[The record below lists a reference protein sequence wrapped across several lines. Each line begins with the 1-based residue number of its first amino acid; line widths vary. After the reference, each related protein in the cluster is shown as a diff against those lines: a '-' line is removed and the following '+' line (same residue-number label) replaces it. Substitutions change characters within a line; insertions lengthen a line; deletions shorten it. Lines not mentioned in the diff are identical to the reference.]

1 MDFAVAAAL
10 AVAEAQVRATT
21 SAPGDAVDS
30 ADPRDCLAPDAW
42 TLTATSGAAP
52 QVRRVVPGEP
62 ALPPSAFLLEL
73 DAPLTP
79 GASYSLAL
87 APLARSA
94 HGEPTS
100 TAPVA
105 FTARTPRARVGDVPG
120 APAADV
126 ALPVTASGGEPRGLA
141 PLEALKTRLVREAL
155 TRKGAFTHAPSWGR
169 GVEAKRSYS
178 AARLAQEG
186 AALARELRAD
196 PDVRQ
201 AEVRTV
207 KGSDHTSRFELYV
220 EPTIGAPFVLSERI
234 TAGGDP

>member
-1 MDFAVAAAL
+1 VDFAIAAAI

-42 TLTATSGAAP
+42 TLTAASGAAP
-52 QVRRVVPGEP
+52 QVRRVVPDEP
-62 ALPPSAFLLEL
+62 TIPPSAFLLEL

-100 TAPVA
+100 TAAVT
-105 FTARTPRARVGDVPG
+105 FVGRTPRARVGDVPG

-141 PLEALKTRLVREAL
+141 PLEALKTRIRLAVSARQ
-155 TRKGAFTHAPSWGR
+155 GAFTHAPQFGR
-169 GVEAKRSYS
+169 GVEPKHTYSTAKIAQVARS
-178 AARLAQEG
+178 LADS
-186 AALARELRAD
+186 LRAD
-196 PDVRQ
+196 PDIRR
-201 AEVRTV
+201 AEVSGV
-207 KGSDHTSRFELYV
+207 SEGHAARFDIVV
-220 EPTIGAPFVLSERI
+220 ETTAGAPISITERI